1 MYNKFLFIGLGGSGG
16 KTLRFLKDQIRRWM
30 REHGIEGD
38 IPAGWQFLH
47 IDVQP
52 RADGDEIN
60 DRVPHLAGDE
70 YLGLVPPGITL
81 RAVQSQLDSAAN
93 RRAELRTWRVDPPA
107 MRVDI
112 QPGAG
117 QYRAIGHT
125 IGTLYVNALKDG
137 IEAKYRNLNSARASG
152 ELNSA
157 YTQANGTATVA
168 PGGTRTYVFVV
179 SSLAGGTGAGLLS
192 TVCDLVR
199 SIDAAVGSNVFGI
212 LYTSE
217 VFNELPPAN
226 RAGVHGNGLAAICEL
241 LNGHWWGADPGADD
255 DVVVKP
261 IEDPFLHDAG
271 AVGMLTHSGP
281 AYPFLVGLE
290 NAEGVNFG
298 TFDAL
303 YEGVGRALLSWVTD
317 EEVAGSFVSY
327 TIGNW
332 QTKASTNVTGDA
344 LVDSGEAAAIGY
356 PPFSALGFARVSLGT
371 DHFERYAVDRAV
383 RHTEEHLVDYHW
395 NSDEATRVSRELGVA
410 DPDVLA
416 ERLAEAHGGW
426 FRAEVGLDEDDHGVA
441 PIMGD
446 LSTPGGG
453 TSPTGGIDR
462 TAERC
467 TEYQGQIQQA
477 AALDAGGNRAAGEW
491 RNLIDGAVQYC
502 FGDYAKLVRADL
514 DERSREWV
522 AAVEERALS
531 AVETAIKRYGLRIAS
546 RLCADLASHLRTSV
560 VEHLRG
566 VSEDCRDWSSG
577 WQHEAATDLAG
588 VKGKLAAGHASLL
601 TYLETAVH
609 RRSFELDALIAER
622 AADLASEAAVKLF
635 EPLSGAIEDAHARL
649 QGERRSEGIDSRPPA
664 NEFSLIDA
672 AEHRALF
679 DRLLKQTFDRDHAGK
694 LRDAVIGCELC
705 DRSSGY
711 KFINPERSWVPG
723 ASWSG
728 GAPANVAVTVC
739 RTRDGSSREL
749 LVRSATDWLR
759 DKGRPF
765 GELLGLS
772 LRAALDTASA
782 AGDDVIA
789 AERQQYSEKFLTCL
803 DSAIEAAA
811 PLLELD
817 PNLRDRVGTDDGK
830 GLERHLSKLPF
841 GPGRDGAHPMQER
854 VEDRLATKI
863 NAQRLAALMN
873 DDERRTHIDIATQLA
888 APQSVLAIKSLLAP
902 IAADWGRQKG
912 GNPVKRKLFWQCR
925 RTRPLQRFIPVPQ
938 AHLRCLVRGWF
949 TAGIL
954 GLLDTS
960 ADDGTIL
967 IARGGGRDPAGFP
980 NPSLSPIRRADRLGP
995 VLEALGLAYVEVAE
1009 RQGLEPL
1016 QPYVALRNL
1025 GTSADGAILR
1035 YDTLNPRLARWIETG
1050 GPDPD
1055 ALTDMNPPHLA
1066 QATSFDDR
1074 RSALIAALEE
1084 VSSEYRDDYK
1094 TLSDEWDR
1102 NHGRLSTAPLWTG
1115 LWPLIG
1121 EELQRLREA
1130 VKSHTPDSGL
1140 R

>member
-1 MYNKFLFIGLGGSGG
+1 MYDKFLFIGLGGSGG
-16 KTLRFLKDQIRRWM
+16 KTLRFLKDQFRRWM
-30 REHGIEGD
+30 HEHGIEGD
-38 IPAGWQFLH
+38 VPAGWQFLH

-52 RADGDEIN
+52 RPDGDEIN
-60 DRVPHLAGDE
+60 DRVPHLAGNE
-70 YLGLVPPGITL
+70 YLGLVPTGVTFE
-81 RAVQSQLDSAAN
+81 AVQGQLDNVAR
-93 RRAELRTWRVDPPA
+93 RRAELRTWRVDPTGLKIPIE
-107 MRVDI
+107 D
-112 QPGAG
+112 GAG

-125 IGTLYVNALKDG
+125 IGTLYVNDLKAG
-137 IEAKYRNLNSARASG
+137 IEAKYNSLNSAKAANELTNAYAHAS
-152 ELNSA
+152 
-157 YTQANGTATVA
+157 GTATVA

-179 SSLAGGTGAGLLS
+179 SSLAGGTGAGLLN

-199 SIDAAVGSNVFGI
+199 NIDAAVGSNVFGI
-212 LYTSE
+212 LYTSQ
-217 VFNELPPAN
+217 VFNVLKPAN

-241 LNGHWWGADPGADD
+241 LNGHWWGGNPGADD
-255 DVVVKP
+255 DRVVKP
-261 IEDPFLHDAG
+261 IEDPFLRGVG

-303 YEGVGRALLSWVTD
+303 FEGVGRALLSWVTD

-327 TIGNW
+327 TIANW
-332 QTKASTNVTGDA
+332 RNNATANVKGEG
-344 LVDSGEAAAIGY
+344 LVDSGEAAAKGL
-356 PPFSALGFARVSLGT
+356 PPFSALGFARVSVGT
-371 DHFERYAVDRAV
+371 DHFERYALDRIV
-383 RHTEEHLVDYHW
+383 EDTQEHLVEYHW
-395 NSDEATRVSRELGVA
+395 DSDEAKRLSRELKVA
-410 DPDVLA
+410 DPETLA
-416 ERLAEAHGGW
+416 RRLAETHGGW
-426 FRAEVGLDEDDHGVA
+426 FRGEIGLNEDDPGVA
-441 PIMGD
+441 PIMGA
-446 LSTPGGG
+446 LSPPNGEV
-453 TSPTGGIDR
+453 DR
-462 TAERC
+462 AGERC
-467 TEYQGQIQQA
+467 ANYQRQVEQES
-477 AALDAGGNRAAGEW
+477 LDAGGSRAASEW
-491 RNLIDGAVQYC
+491 RGRIDDAVDAC
-502 FGDYAKLVRADL
+502 FGDYAMQVRADL
-514 DERSREWV
+514 NERSREWV
-522 AAVEERALS
+522 VTFEEQALGAA
-531 AVETAIKRYGLRIAS
+531 ETAIKRYGLRIAS
-546 RLCADLASHLRTSV
+546 RLCADLAEHLRTTV
-560 VEHLRG
+560 VERYRG
-566 VSEDCRDWSSG
+566 DAENYRYWLG
-577 WQHEAATDLAG
+577 EWQDAAAPQLEGT
-588 VKGKLAAGHASLL
+588 KGRLAANHESVGA
-601 TYLETAVH
+601 YLGSAVH
-609 RRSFELDALIAER
+609 RRSFELDAEVAER
-622 AADLASEAAVKLF
+622 AVELASESAEKLF
-635 EPLSGAIEDAHARL
+635 EPLSAAIEEARGRL
-649 QGERRSEGIDSRPPA
+649 RSERRSAGIEFRPPG

-679 DRLLKQTFDRDHAGK
+679 DRLLERTFDRDHGGK
-694 LRDAVIGCELC
+694 LREAVIGCEAC

-711 KFINPERSWVPG
+711 TFINTERSWMPG
-723 ASWSG
+723 GRWSG

-739 RTRDGSSREL
+739 RSRDGSAREL

-759 DKGRPF
+759 DEGRPF
-765 GELLGLS
+765 GQLLGLS
-772 LRAALDTASA
+772 LRDALDAAPA

-789 AERQQYSEKFLTCL
+789 AERQKYPQKFLICL
-803 DSAIEAAA
+803 NTAIKAAA
-811 PLLELD
+811 PLVDLD
-817 PNLRDRVGTDDGK
+817 LNLAGLVGTDAGK
-830 GLERHLSKLPF
+830 GLELHLSKLPF
-841 GPGRDGAHPMQER
+841 GSGRDGAHPMQEP
-854 VEDRLATKI
+854 VEEVLADKI
-863 NAQRLAALMN
+863 NADTLAELMN
-873 DDERRTHIDIATQLA
+873 VDERRTHIDIATQLA

-912 GNPVKRKLFWQCR
+912 NGPVAMQQFWEHR

-1074 RSALIAALEE
+1074 RSALIAALDG
-1084 VSSEYRDDYK
+1084 VASGYGDDYEA
-1094 TLSDEWDR
+1094 LSDAWYR
-1102 NHGRLSTAPLWTG
+1102 NYGRLSTAPLWTG